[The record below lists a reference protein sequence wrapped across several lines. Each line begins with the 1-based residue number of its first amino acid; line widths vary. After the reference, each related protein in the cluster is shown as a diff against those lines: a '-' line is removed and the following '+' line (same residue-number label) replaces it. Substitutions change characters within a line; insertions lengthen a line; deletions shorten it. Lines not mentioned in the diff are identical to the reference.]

1 MPSARSGCSG
11 YLPAFG
17 LFIGVIM
24 SRLGIAARLY
34 LLVALSLF
42 VVCAAMLLSLQT
54 SSKQLTEERMMLLQ
68 TVDEV
73 ALSIIAHQQAQEQSG
88 ALSRV
93 EAQRVALSELKAI
106 RYGENGYVWVND
118 LDRIMLM
125 HPVKPELDGQDL
137 SGMKDSS
144 GQAIFVEFVKVAR
157 AKKSGFVEYLWP
169 KPGVSE
175 PVAKLS
181 HVTLFE
187 PWGWVVGNG
196 VYIDDLDGKFWQHAR
211 AGLSIAIVGAIFLF
225 VAALSIVLSVT
236 KPVTR
241 LRAAM
246 GRIAEEDF
254 AAEVPD
260 TSRRDEVGA
269 MARTL
274 VTLRD
279 SVNERVQT
287 RLADTEEQRRLLDQE
302 KAHAEQLRAAHADNL
317 NVVVDEL
324 GAGLA
329 RLSECNIRMTIDEPF
344 PGDFEQLRRDF
355 NNSIATFQATLVEV
369 LQQTAAL
376 QENGQEMRH
385 AADNL
390 SKRTEQQAA
399 ALEQTSAALVEVAAT
414 VNASAE
420 RAQHTRELVREARSS
435 ALRSGEVV
443 RDAVDA
449 MHRIETASNEINQI
463 IDVIDEIA
471 FQTNLLAL
479 NAGIE
484 AARAGDAGK
493 GFAVVAQEVRELA
506 QRSARAAKEIQGL
519 IANSAAEVSKGV
531 QLVGD
536 TGKALDRIGN
546 FVSEIDVN
554 MDSIAT
560 AATEQSAGLHQIS
573 AAVSSI
579 DEMTQQNAAMVE
591 ETTAISHT
599 LAEEA
604 SLLGSLVNRFKLNR
618 RSTLREPGS
627 MALQG
632 GSRPRTVDVNQ
643 LSNAA

>member
-1 MPSARSGCSG
+1 
-11 YLPAFG
+11 
-17 LFIGVIM
+17 M
-24 SRLGIAARLY
+24 SRLGIAARLH

-42 VVCAAMLLSLQT
+42 VVCVVMLLSLRT
-54 SSKQLTEERMMLLQ
+54 SSEQLTGERMTLLQ
-68 TVDEV
+68 SVDEV
-73 ALSIIAHQQAQEQSG
+73 ALSIIARQHALEESG
-88 ALSRV
+88 ALSRTQAQ
-93 EAQRVALSELKAI
+93 EAALTELRAI
-106 RYGENGYVWVND
+106 RYGDNGYIWVND
-118 LDRIMLM
+118 LNRIMLM
-125 HPVKPELDGQDL
+125 HPMKPELDGQDL
-137 SGMKDSS
+137 TGMTDPD
-144 GQAIFVEFVKVAR
+144 GMAIFVEFVKVAQER
-157 AKKSGFVEYLWP
+157 KNGFVEYLWP

-196 VYIDDLDGKFWQHAR
+196 VYIDDLAAKFWQQAR
-211 AGLSIAIVGAIFLF
+211 LGLGVAAVGAIFML
-225 VAALSIVLSVT
+225 VAALSIVMSVT
-236 KPVTR
+236 KPIGR
-241 LRAAM
+241 LRVAM
-246 GRIAEEDF
+246 ERIAEEDF

-260 TSRRDEVGA
+260 TPRRDEVGA

-274 VTLRD
+274 VALRD
-279 SVNERVQT
+279 SVNERVQR
-287 RLADTEEQRRLLDQE
+287 RLADTEEQRRLLDAE
-302 KAHAEQLRAAHADNL
+302 KIHAERLRAAHADNL
-317 NVVVDEL
+317 NVVVIEL

-329 RLSECNIRMTIDEPF
+329 RLAECNIRMTIDEPF

-369 LQQTAAL
+369 LQQTKAL
-376 QENGQEMRH
+376 QDNGQEMRE

-390 SKRTEQQAA
+390 ARRTEQQAA

-420 RAQHTRELVREARSS
+420 RTQQTRDLVREAKSS
-435 ALRSGEVV
+435 ALTSGKVV

-449 MHRIETASNEINQI
+449 MHRIETASKEINQI
-463 IDVIDEIA
+463 IGVIDEIA

-479 NAGIE
+479 NAGVE

-506 QRSARAAKEIQGL
+506 QRSAKAAKEIKGL
-519 IANSAAEVSKGV
+519 IVNSAVEVSTGV

-536 TGKALDRIGN
+536 TGKALDRIGT
-546 FVSEIDVN
+546 FVTEIDEN
-554 MDSIAT
+554 MDAIAI
-560 AATEQSAGLHQIS
+560 AATEQSAGLQQIS
-573 AAVSSI
+573 AAVNSI

-604 SLLGSLVNRFKLNR
+604 SLLASLVGRFKLNR
-618 RSTLREPGS
+618 RSALREPGS
-627 MALQG
+627 QAAQG
-632 GSRPRTVDVNQ
+632 GQRQRP
-643 LSNAA
+643 AAAAAYPAAA

>member
-1 MPSARSGCSG
+1 
-11 YLPAFG
+11 
-17 LFIGVIM
+17 M

-42 VVCAAMLLSLQT
+42 VIAAAMLLSLRT
-54 SSKQLTEERMMLLQ
+54 SSEQLTGERMTLLQ
-68 TVDEV
+68 SIDEV
-73 ALSIIAHQQAQEQSG
+73 ALSIVARQQALEAG
-88 ALSRV
+88 GTLSR
-93 EAQRVALSELKAI
+93 EDAQRAALAELQAI
-106 RYGENGYVWVND
+106 RYGDNGYVWVND
-118 LDRIMLM
+118 LDRVMLM
-125 HPVKPELDGQDL
+125 HPIQPELDGKDL
-137 SGMKDSS
+137 SGMKDPN
-144 GQAIFVEFVKVAR
+144 GQAIFVEFVKVAQVQ
-157 AKKSGFVEYLWP
+157 KSGFVEYMWP
-169 KPGVSE
+169 KPGVVD
-175 PVAKLS
+175 PGAKLS

-187 PWGWVVGNG
+187 PWGWVIGNG
-196 VYIDDLDGKFWQHAR
+196 VYIDDLDAKFWQHAR
-211 AGLSIAIVGAIFLF
+211 VGLGVALAGAVAML

-236 KPVTR
+236 RPVKR
-241 LRAAM
+241 LQAAM
-246 GRIAEEDF
+246 VRIAEEDF
-254 AAEVPD
+254 ASDVPG

-274 VTLRD
+274 VSLRD
-279 SVNERVQT
+279 SVNERVQM
-287 RLADTEEQRRLLDQE
+287 RLAETEEQRRQLDRE
-302 KAHAEQLRAAHADNL
+302 KAHAEALRAAHAENL
-317 NVVVDEL
+317 NIVVTEL

-329 RLSECNIRMTIDEPF
+329 RLAECNIRMTIDEAF
-344 PGDFEQLRRDF
+344 PGDFEQLRIDF

-369 LQQTAAL
+369 LQQTRAL
-376 QENGQEMRH
+376 QENGQEMRQ

-390 SKRTEQQAA
+390 AKRTEQQAA

-420 RAQHTRELVREARSS
+420 RTQQTRELVREAKSS

-449 MHRIETASNEINQI
+449 MHRIETASKEINQI
-463 IDVIDEIA
+463 ISVIDEIA

-479 NAGIE
+479 NAGVE

-506 QRSARAAKEIQGL
+506 QRSARAAKEIKEL
-519 IANSAAEVSKGV
+519 IANSAAEVSTGV

-536 TGKALDRIGN
+536 TGKVLDRIGN
-546 FVSEIDVN
+546 FVSEIDEN

-560 AATEQSAGLHQIS
+560 AATEQSAGLQQIS
-573 AAVSSI
+573 AAVNSI

-604 SLLGSLVNRFKLNR
+604 SVLAALVNRFKLNR
-618 RSTLREPGS
+618 RGAVREPGS
-627 MALQG
+627 PAASG
-632 GSRPRTVDVNQ
+632 GEWQRSEAGARYA
-643 LSNAA
+643 SAA